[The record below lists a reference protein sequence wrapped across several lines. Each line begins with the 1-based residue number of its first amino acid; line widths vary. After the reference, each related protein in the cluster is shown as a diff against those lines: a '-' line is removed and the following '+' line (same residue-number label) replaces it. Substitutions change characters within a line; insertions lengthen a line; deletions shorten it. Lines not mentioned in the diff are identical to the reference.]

1 MKKWASIFTIMLGLI
16 LVMSGIVA
24 ADAAKQQDP
33 ITILFT
39 HDLHDNLL
47 PFNLIYN
54 DQIENRGG
62 YARLQTVI
70 DQQRE
75 RDPQLLLLDGGDFS
89 MGTLFQTIY
98 ARQAP
103 GLRMLGQMG
112 YDVTTL
118 GNHEFDFRPQGLAD
132 SLQAARRSQ
141 EPLPQIVSANI
152 SYPVDKQGKIMGRD
166 LQQLQQAMADYGV
179 KPYTILERK
188 GYRIGVFG
196 LIGQEASSNAPMAG
210 VTFEDP
216 LKKARLVTDQLIK
229 QEKVDMI
236 ICLSHSGTMEDP
248 KKSEDIILAQKVPE
262 IDVIISGH
270 THSRLEQPIVVG
282 DTFICSAD
290 EYGQNLGMITLQ
302 PVSASIWK
310 KKDYRLIPI
319 DHQIQPDKAI
329 SQRIEG
335 FKNLVQRSYLDRM
348 GLQFDQKLAHIP
360 FSYQDIS
367 TIGNQHAEQPLG
379 NLITDAYIYAV
390 QQAEGDNYEPI
401 AAAVVP
407 YGTIRSS
414 FVTGDITVSDAFNAS
429 SLGIGKDK
437 QSGYPLISVYLTG
450 KELKTACEVDASIT
464 PLMNPAQLYMSGLT
478 YRFNPHR
485 LIFNKVTDTAL
496 LKPDG
501 TREEIDDTRL
511 YRIVAG
517 LYSAQMLSV
526 VGDKSF
532 GILSIVPKTKEGV
545 PVTDFEAQIIQDL
558 TVASGGEIKEWA
570 AIARYLQS
578 FGKITPE
585 GLPQVPTFY
594 QQTQGRKIVD
604 QDTSL
609 QAVLS
614 KPNQIALVIYAVA
627 LLSLLLLLILLR
639 FVIRRLRS
647 IRERKPGTTMNMP
660 SPE

>member
-1 MKKWASIFTIMLGLI
+1 M
-16 LVMSGIVA
+16 
-24 ADAAKQQDP
+24 
-33 ITILFT
+33 
-39 HDLHDNLL
+39 
-47 PFNLIYN
+47 
-54 DQIENRGG
+54 
-62 YARLQTVI
+62 
-70 DQQRE
+70 
-75 RDPQLLLLDGGDFS
+75 
-89 MGTLFQTIY
+89 
-98 ARQAP
+98 
-103 GLRMLGQMG
+103 
-112 YDVTTL
+112 
-118 GNHEFDFRPQGLAD
+118 
-132 SLQAARRSQ
+132 
-141 EPLPQIVSANI
+141 
-152 SYPVDKQGKIMGRD
+152 
-166 LQQLQQAMADYGV
+166 
-179 KPYTILERK
+179 
-188 GYRIGVFG
+188 
-196 LIGQEASSNAPMAG
+196 
-210 VTFEDP
+210 
-216 LKKARLVTDQLIK
+216 
-229 QEKVDMI
+229 
-236 ICLSHSGTMEDP
+236 
-248 KKSEDIILAQKVPE
+248 
-262 IDVIISGH
+262 
-270 THSRLEQPIVVG
+270 
-282 DTFICSAD
+282 
-290 EYGQNLGMITLQ
+290 
-302 PVSASIWK
+302 
-310 KKDYRLIPI
+310 
-319 DHQIQPDKAI
+319 
-329 SQRIEG
+329 
-335 FKNLVQRSYLDRM
+335 VQRSYLDRM

-429 SLGIGKDK
+429 SLGIGKD
-437 QSGYPLISVYLTG
+437 QQAGYPLISVYLTG

-478 YRFNPHR
+478 YTFNPHR

-545 PVTDFEAQIIQDL
+545 PVTDFEAQIIQDV
-558 TVASGGEIKEWA
+558 TGASGGEIKEWA